1 MTTRRTALAS
11 AALLLASPGL
21 ALAQAGEPEFPTR
34 PVTII
39 VPFAAGQSA
48 DILARLFGER
58 LSKLWGK
65 PVVIENNG
73 GVGGSVGTL
82 AASRAAPDGHT
93 LLLGSTGPIAIA
105 PQVSKRAGY
114 DPRKDLTAIV
124 SLAGVPQM
132 LLVTANSKY
141 KSVQDVIADA
151 KARPGGLSYGTGGNG
166 SLAHLTMEIFQRRAG
181 IELQHI
187 PYKGASPAYTDLLAG
202 RLQVMF
208 DTTPAAVGF
217 VRSGQLRF
225 LAASTSSRTPAAPD
239 VPTVSEAGLAG
250 FDVLGW
256 LGVLAPPGLNP
267 ALQQRLNRDFRKVL
281 DEPAIRQRLETL
293 GMTPIGGS
301 ADDFTRFVASE
312 YEKFGSVI
320 QAAAIKAD

>member
-1 MTTRRTALAS
+1 MTTRRSALAS
-11 AALLLASPGL
+11 AALLLATPRL
-21 ALAQAGEPEFPTR
+21 VLAQAGEPEFPTR

-48 DILARLFGER
+48 DILARMFGER

-132 LLVTANSKY
+132 MLVAANSKY

-151 KARPGGLSYGTGGNG
+151 KTHPGGLSYGTGGNG
-166 SLAHLTMEIFQRRAG
+166 SLAHLTMEIFKRRAG

-217 VRSGQLRF
+217 VRAGQLRF
-225 LAASTSSRTPAAPD
+225 LAASTSRRTPAAPD

-256 LGVLAPPGLNP
+256 LGVLAPPGLSP
-267 ALQQRLNRDFRKVL
+267 ALQRRLNQDFRKVL
-281 DEPAIRQRLETL
+281 DEPAIRQRLDTL

-301 ADDFTRFVASE
+301 ADDFSKFVASE